1 MSTMDIRGLILVDAT
16 QGTREEPSFLRS
28 PLAMIDV
35 AGMSPLERVAE
46 RLRRHGVS
54 PVTVIVEE
62 NSSSRRGVPFPHD
75 IVCRSAVPDR
85 FWHSAESTFNDLAQN
100 GAELVLV
107 IRLGAYAE
115 IDFEKLVQFHLEA
128 PRRVSQAVQDAE
140 PLEVFCLTA
149 SRRNDAASLFRSR
162 LTRCRSQCA
171 GYAQRGYVNRLAG
184 PRDLRQFGIDLL
196 TLKTEGLPAGTE
208 VRPGVWVANGAS
220 IERGARILAPAFVGR
235 SAKVRCGAV
244 VTRCSTIESH
254 AQVDCGTVV
263 ENSSVLPYSYVG
275 AGLDVAHSVVGMG
288 HIANLRRGATVQ
300 VSDQK
305 LLGRVS
311 IPRGQKLWNA
321 VAGLPARIWRGI
333 FGEARLQQ
341 PPLEDALLRPSS
353 ALGVSACNP
362 GAAGDFA
369 PNLAVA
375 RKYGNE

>member
-1 MSTMDIRGLILVDAT
+1 MSTMDIRGLILINTTHAT
-16 QGTREEPSFLRS
+16 HEELPFPR
-28 PLAMIDV
+28 PPVAMIEV

-62 NSSSRRGVPFPHD
+62 NSSSRRGMPSLQGV
-75 IVCRSAVPDR
+75 VCRTSAPDR
-85 FWHSAESTFNDLAQN
+85 FWNLAESTFNDLAQD

-115 IDFEKLVQFHLEA
+115 IDFERLVQFHLEA
-128 PRRVSQAVQDAE
+128 PRRVSQAVRGAE

-171 GYAQRGYVNRLAG
+171 PCAQRGYVNPLAA
-184 PRDLRQFGIDLL
+184 PRDLRQFAIDLL
-196 TLKTEGLPAGTE
+196 TLKTETLPAGTE
-208 VRPGVWVANGAS
+208 VRPGIWIASGAS
-220 IERGARILAPAFVGR
+220 IERDARIVAPAFVGP
-235 SAKVRCGAV
+235 SAKVRCGVV
-244 VTRCSTIESH
+244 VTRCSTVEHH

-288 HIANLRRGATVQ
+288 FIANLRRGATVQ

-305 LLGRVS
+305 LVGQVS
-311 IPRGQKLWNA
+311 AVRRQRLWTA
-321 VAGLPARIWRGI
+321 AAGLPSRIWRRI
-333 FGEARLQQ
+333 FGEAQPPR

-353 ALGVSACNP
+353 ALGVSACDP
-362 GAAGDFA
+362 GAAGGFA

-375 RKYGNE
+375 RKYGNH